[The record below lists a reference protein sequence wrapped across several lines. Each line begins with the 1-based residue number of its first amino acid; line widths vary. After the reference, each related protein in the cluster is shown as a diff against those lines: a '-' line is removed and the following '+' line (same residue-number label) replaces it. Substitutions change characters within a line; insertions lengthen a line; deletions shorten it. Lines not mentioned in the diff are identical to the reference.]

1 MKQFICSFFFCTIMS
16 FCYSQSQSDMN
27 VKASTNFQ
35 KAEAELNTVYKKI
48 LKEYKSDTVFI
59 INLKKAQQIWIQ
71 FRNAEMNAK
80 FPNKEPG
87 YYGSVLPLCWN
98 SYKQELTEERI
109 KKLKIWLTGI
119 EEGDTC
125 SGSVKMKN

>member
-1 MKQFICSFFFCTIMS
+1 MKQFICSFLLCTIMN

-27 VKASTNFQ
+27 LKASNNFQ
-35 KAEAELNTVYKKI
+35 KADAELNTVYKKI
-48 LKEYKSDTVFI
+48 LKEYKTDTAFI

-87 YYGSVLPLCWN
+87 YYGSILPLCWN
-98 SYKQELTEERI
+98 AYKQELTEERI

>member
-1 MKQFICSFFFCTIMS
+1 MKQFVCYFFFCIILS
-16 FCYSQSQSDMN
+16 VCYSQSQVDMN
-27 VKASTNFQ
+27 LKASNNFQ
-35 KAEAELNTVYKKI
+35 KAEAELNAVYKEI
-48 LKEYKSDTVFI
+48 LKEYKSDTAFI
-59 INLKKAQQIWIQ
+59 INLTKAQKIWIQ
-71 FRNAEMNAK
+71 FRNAEMNTK

-98 SYKQELTEERI
+98 SYKQQLTEERI

-119 EEGDTC
+119 EEGDAC

>member
-1 MKQFICSFFFCTIMS
+1 MKQFMCSFFFCTIMS

-27 VKASTNFQ
+27 VKASNNFQ

-48 LKEYKSDTVFI
+48 LKEYKSDTAFI

-80 FPNKEPG
+80 FPNKESG

-98 SYKQELTEERI
+98 FYKQELTEERI

-119 EEGDTC
+119 EEGDAC
-125 SGSVKMKN
+125 SGSVKTKN